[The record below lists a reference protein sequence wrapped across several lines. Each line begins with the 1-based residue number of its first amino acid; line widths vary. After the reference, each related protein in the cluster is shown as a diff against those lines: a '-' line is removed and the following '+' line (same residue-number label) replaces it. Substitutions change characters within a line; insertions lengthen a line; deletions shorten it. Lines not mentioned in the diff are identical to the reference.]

1 MYETFTNT
9 SLDDFVIKD
18 KDYRL
23 NKLKKKYQDFCNY
36 NFDIGCYWW
45 SNLLYY

>member
-1 MYETFTNT
+1 MDETFTNT

-23 NKLKKKYQDFCNY
+23 NKLKKKEKNE
-36 NFDIGCYWW
+36 NFIFTKND
-45 SNLLYY
+45 N